1 MFRIAPAI
9 AIVLS
14 SIPSALAF
22 SPSPAR
28 NNKAIAR
35 SSTTRLNYNP
45 ETYDRAL
52 DCANN
57 FGLCGIDELLD
68 LSEELDEYLGCY
80 VEHGPEE
87 CEKEIDERQDL
98 SEALLVQGEMLE
110 HDIYIQQGNFF
121 NPDEIIEN
129 RVDDGDDFWGLRP

>member
-87 CEKEIDERQDL
+87 CEKEIDVR
-98 SEALLVQGEMLE
+98 S
-110 HDIYIQQGNFF
+110 I
-121 NPDEIIEN
+121 N
-129 RVDDGDDFWGLRP
+129 RV